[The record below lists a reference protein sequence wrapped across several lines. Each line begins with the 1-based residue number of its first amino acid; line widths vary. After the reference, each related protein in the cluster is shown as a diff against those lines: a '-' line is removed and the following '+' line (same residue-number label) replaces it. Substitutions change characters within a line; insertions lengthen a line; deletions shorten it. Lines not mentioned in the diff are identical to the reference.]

1 MSDTV
6 RFVQGNEACVCGALY
21 AGLRFFAGY
30 PITPSTEI
38 AEILSEELPRCGG
51 HFIQMEDELASMC
64 AIVGASMT
72 GNKVMTATSGPGF
85 SLMQEALGY
94 AVMAEIP
101 CVVNSVQR
109 GGPSTGLPTKVAQG
123 DVNQA
128 RWGVHGDHSIIALTA
143 SSVQDVFK
151 ISVEAFNMAET
162 YRTPVIL
169 LFDEVV
175 GHMRERL
182 ELPEP
187 GEIPVV
193 ERLKTAV
200 KEGVN
205 YHSYLPRDDGRLPM
219 SDFGGEHRYNV
230 TGLYHDIWG
239 FPTGNPDEV
248 RKLVYHL
255 VDKIE
260 AKADE
265 IARYKALYLDDA
277 RQIFISY
284 GSSARSTLHLVNTLR
299 ERGIRA
305 GLIELQTLWPF
316 PAALIAR
323 LTEKART
330 LYVVEMNMGQI
341 CAQVKQAARE
351 PDRVFLI
358 NRMDGQLITPTDIGN
373 VMRVVE
379 GRGF

>member
-1 MSDTV
+1 
-6 RFVQGNEACVCGALY
+6 
-21 AGLRFFAGY
+21 
-30 PITPSTEI
+30 
-38 AEILSEELPRCGG
+38 
-51 HFIQMEDELASMC
+51 
-64 AIVGASMT
+64 
-72 GNKVMTATSGPGF
+72 
-85 SLMQEALGY
+85 
-94 AVMAEIP
+94 
-101 CVVNSVQR
+101 
-109 GGPSTGLPTKVAQG
+109 
-123 DVNQA
+123 
-128 RWGVHGDHSIIALTA
+128 
-143 SSVQDVFK
+143 
-151 ISVEAFNMAET
+151 MAET

-205 YHSYLPRDDGRLPM
+205 YHPYLPRDDGRLPM